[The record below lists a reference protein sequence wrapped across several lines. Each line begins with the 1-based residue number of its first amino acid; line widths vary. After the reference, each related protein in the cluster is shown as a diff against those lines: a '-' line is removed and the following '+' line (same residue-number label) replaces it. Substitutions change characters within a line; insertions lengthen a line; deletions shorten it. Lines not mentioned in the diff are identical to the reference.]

1 MGFTL
6 SVYNQ
11 VLLNDRTSIELDRD
25 FRLTVQPNL
34 RNVKC
39 QQNLDNLWIEFS
51 CPTAIR
57 SNQMNEIPVAPLG
70 LGSFSL
76 PMCYTPIAPL
86 GLFLVRV
93 RLPTSVMISLC
104 YAHNAPVERAA
115 EGFTFNSKS
124 MEFQYLA
131 TQVKVSV
138 NGHLL
143 KRLVPDHRQIA
154 LPDLGDAEILRQHH
168 LWDNCHHNHS

>member
-1 MGFTL
+1 MKHL
-6 SVYNQ
+6 S
-11 VLLNDRTSIELDRD
+11 
-25 FRLTVQPNL
+25 P
-34 RNVKC
+34 
-39 QQNLDNLWIEFS
+39 LW
-51 CPTAIR
+51 
-57 SNQMNEIPVAPLG
+57 G
-70 LGSFSL
+70 LGRLVYRCAIHLS
-76 PMCYTPIAPL
+76 PL
-86 GLFLVRV
+86 WGFFLFGQDARS
-93 RLPTSVMISLC
+93 TSVMIRLC
-104 YAHNAPVERAA
+104 YAHSAPVKRAT

-124 MEFQYLA
+124 MDFQYLA